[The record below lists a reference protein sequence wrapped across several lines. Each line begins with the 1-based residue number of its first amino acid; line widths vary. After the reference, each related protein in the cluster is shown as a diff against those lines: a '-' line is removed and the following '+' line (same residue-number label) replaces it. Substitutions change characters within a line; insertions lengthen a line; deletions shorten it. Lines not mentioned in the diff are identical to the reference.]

1 MGIGHP
7 KHGHAKHGRVG
18 LTGSNTD
25 DAIVAK
31 SREEVAVLEYRVSK
45 RLACY
50 RVGDKQA
57 CAGEQ

>member
-7 KHGHAKHGRVG
+7 KHGHEKQGRVD

-31 SREEVAVLEYRVSK
+31 SREEVAGLECRVSK
-45 RLACY
+45 PLACY
-50 RVGDKQA
+50 RVGDEPA